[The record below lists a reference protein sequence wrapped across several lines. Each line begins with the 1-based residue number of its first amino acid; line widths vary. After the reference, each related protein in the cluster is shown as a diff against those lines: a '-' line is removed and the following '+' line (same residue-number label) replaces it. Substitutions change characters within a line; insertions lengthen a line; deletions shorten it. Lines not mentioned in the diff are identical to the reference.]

1 MNAELYSSKVKTI
14 KLSESYRREKVRYMT
29 FDEFQEQ
36 KESTVRSLLLML
48 ADKGFTVDQTK
59 AVLGTAINLAGYMP
73 MKKEII
79 DELDKDDPMYC

>member
-1 MNAELYSSKVKTI
+1 
-14 KLSESYRREKVRYMT
+14 MT